1 MKILH
6 ITSSLDGGGI
16 ARLLY
21 DYCTRMIPDI
31 SFDFA
36 ITSETKGM
44 LEDELMSYGCKIYR
58 IPQVRKGILKHCRSL
73 SEIMQNGQYDII
85 HDHSDYRSLFS
96 LIVAKKIGIN
106 YRIVHSHLAFVPE
119 SNLKKIERKVIT
131 KFIIHLSTHLMACG
145 EDAAKWM
152 WGEKTF
158 DSGKVIIMKN
168 AIITEQFLFNNK
180 KRIKLRN
187 ELGLENKFVIGNVAR
202 FTYQKNHD
210 FLLDIFNE
218 TLKRKPNACLLLIGD
233 GELRK
238 DIVSKAERL
247 NIRDKIVFLGTINN
261 VPDYLNV
268 MDVFVLPSRFEGL
281 GIVYVE
287 AQANGLR
294 CFATKDVVPNEANI
308 CNMITYLSK
317 DKSAKEWSNEIC
329 RCNTDHVKNAEKN
342 IIESGY
348 DINLAVKEIKNF
360 YISLKDGE

>member
-44 LEDELMSYGCKIYR
+44 LEDELMSYGCKIYH

-158 DSGKVIIMKN
+158 DSGKVIVMKN
-168 AIITEQFLFNNK
+168 AIITEQFL
-180 KRIKLRN
+180 
-187 ELGLENKFVIGNVAR
+187 

-210 FLLDIFNE
+210 FLLDIFKE

-329 RCNTDHVKNAEKN
+329 RCNIEHVKNAEKN